1 MEAILLNENFVWVA
15 AAAFVLVIG
24 VASFVLDRMEDETE

>member
-15 AAAFVLVIG
+15 AMAFVLVIG
-24 VASFVLDRMEDETE
+24 VGSFVLGRMEDETE